1 MSHKSLDTEKIET
14 SSDLRKKIKDFE
26 EELSKTK
33 YNKRTQHHV
42 GLVKAKIAKLKEKEE
57 KRAKGKGKTTGY
69 SLKKTGDA
77 TVVMLGF
84 PSVGKSTL
92 LNKLTNAESKVA
104 AYEFT
109 TLEVIPGMMEYN
121 GAKIQ
126 IFDIPGIVTGAA
138 SGKGRGKE
146 VLSVIRGA
154 DLIIVMV
161 DAQKPKQAEILANEV
176 YESGIRL
183 NQKKPDVKI
192 TKKPFGGV
200 GVAKTVK
207 LKLLDDQTIKDMAKE
222 LGLINADLLIRSEI
236 NADQLI
242 DVIEANKV
250 YIPGLVVMNKAD
262 LVEKEKLEKIKK
274 DTKADICISAQN
286 DSDFEKVKAL
296 IFQRLG
302 LIRIYLKEVNKEPDL
317 KDPLIMREGCTV
329 RDICVK
335 LHRDF
340 LNKFRFARVWGKTAR
355 FPGQTIRRLDK
366 VLHDRDIF
374 EIHLG

>member
-1 MSHKSLDTEKIET
+1 MSHKSLAKDKLET
-14 SSDLRKKIKDFE
+14 SSDLRNKINEFE

-33 YNKRTQHHV
+33 YNKKTQHHI

-92 LNKLTNAESKVA
+92 LNQLTNAESKIA

-109 TLEVIPGMMEYN
+109 TLDVIPGMMEYN

-146 VLSVIRGA
+146 VLSVIRSA
-154 DLIIVMV
+154 DMIIVMV
-161 DAQKPKQAEILANEV
+161 DALKPKQSDILMEEV

-183 NQKKPDVKI
+183 NQKKPYIKI
-192 TKKPFGGV
+192 TKKPYGGI

-207 LKLLDDQTIKDMAKE
+207 LNLLDDSTIKDMMKE
-222 LGLINADLLIRSEI
+222 LGYINADILIRSEI

-242 DVIEANKV
+242 DAIESNKV
-250 YIPGLVVMNKAD
+250 YIPGLTVLNKVD
-262 LVEKEKLEKIKK
+262 LLEKEKLEKLTKK
-274 DTKADICISAQN
+274 TKADICISAQN
-286 DSDFEKVKAL
+286 DDDFKKL
-296 IFQRLG
+296 KDIIFKKLC
-302 LIRIYLKEVNKEPDL
+302 LIRIYLKEINKEADMEE
-317 KDPLIMREGCTV
+317 PLIMREGCTV
-329 RDICVK
+329 EAICIK

-340 LNKFRFARVWGKTAR
+340 LNKFKFARIWGGTAK

-366 VLHDRDIF
+366 ELHDKDIF
-374 EIHLG
+374 EIHLS